1 MELSFL
7 NDSVPA
13 YQTLLRNHE
22 VSVPKAPD
30 YSQTIPLSFIVDM
43 LAVCCLLFAVCC
55 LLFVVERSW
64 CNTINSLA
72 RVHNS
77 GCLFESNFSNYFCL
91 GFSCYLFSHGVHYSE
106 MSKRQELTGS
116 ANCVKH

>member
-7 NDSVPA
+7 NGSVPT

-22 VSVPKAPD
+22 VLVPKSPD

-43 LAVCCLLFAVCC
+43 LAVCS

-77 GCLFESNFSNYFCL
+77 GCLFQSTSLIYFCL
-91 GFSCYLFSHGVHYSE
+91 GFSCYLFSYGVHYSE
-106 MSKRQELTGS
+106 VSKRQESTGS

>member
-7 NDSVPA
+7 NDSLPA

-22 VSVPKAPD
+22 VSVPQ
-30 YSQTIPLSFIVDM
+30 STRLQSNHSFK
-43 LAVCCLLFAVCC
+43 LHCRHACCLLFAVCC

-77 GCLFESNFSNYFCL
+77 GCLFQSNFSNYFCL